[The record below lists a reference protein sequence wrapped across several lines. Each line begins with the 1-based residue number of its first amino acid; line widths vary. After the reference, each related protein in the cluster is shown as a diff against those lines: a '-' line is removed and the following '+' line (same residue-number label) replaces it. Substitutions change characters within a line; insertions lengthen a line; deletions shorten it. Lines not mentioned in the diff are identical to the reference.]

1 MNRHNSKTY
10 WDTFPL
16 GRKDGSFEEELLY
29 RNRLDYI
36 FSEFVDTLDLENKRI
51 LDLGCGQGIWSYY
64 MLSKG
69 AKEVIGIDISEVSI
83 NNACKKQE
91 MMRID
96 AKRMK
101 FILYDGLGIPFKDNS
116 FDVVHSDGVIHHAE
130 DDRMFL
136 KESYRVLREGGG
148 FAGCVYNKISPGFVA
163 RGCLRKL
170 KFMSIYCR
178 PGQGSTFLP
187 EILLC
192 PISRHYTVSEW
203 RNYLNESGYK
213 QCRVFPDYSGIG
225 RFWPWLGKY
234 FDKITMGKLGYYL
247 FWKSIK

>member
-1 MNRHNSKTY
+1 MNVRNLTENKEMNRYNSKTY

-36 FSEFVDTLDLENKRI
+36 FSEFVAR
-51 LDLGCGQGIWSYY
+51 
-64 MLSKG
+64 
-69 AKEVIGIDISEVSI
+69 
-83 NNACKKQE
+83 
-91 MMRID
+91 
-96 AKRMK
+96 
-101 FILYDGLGIPFKDNS
+101 GLLRKIPFS
-116 FDVVHSDGVIHHAE
+116 SVH
-130 DDRMFL
+130 
-136 KESYRVLREGGG
+136 
-148 FAGCVYNKISPGFVA
+148 
-163 RGCLRKL
+163 
-170 KFMSIYCR
+170 CR
-178 PGQGSTFLP
+178 LGQGSTFLP

-192 PISRHYTVSEW
+192 QIVRHYTVSEW

-213 QCRVFPDYSGIG
+213 ECRVFPDYSGIG

>member
-1 MNRHNSKTY
+1 MKVRNLTENKEMNRYNSKTY

-130 DDRMFL
+130 DDRMLL
-136 KESYRVLREGGG
+136 KESYRVLREGGALQDA
-148 FAGCVYNKISPGFVA
+148 FIIKSLPA
-163 RGCLRKL
+163 L
-170 KFMSIYCR
+170 
-178 PGQGSTFLP
+178 LP
-187 EILLC
+187 EDC
-192 PISRHYTVSEW
+192 
-203 RNYLNESGYK
+203 
-213 QCRVFPDYSGIG
+213 
-225 RFWPWLGKY
+225 
-234 FDKITMGKLGYYL
+234 
-247 FWKSIK
+247 